1 MRPYQRLRAGLA
13 VAATIPVVVA
23 LSATPSAAN
32 PAAGFTAEALTP
44 SSVVHSAKSPTSRL
58 AQTDPSLLGRTDS
71 TRVPVLVKLDYDSV
85 ATYGGEISGYPATS
99 PAVTGQ
105 ELTGDSTAERRYE
118 SYLKTQERDFALQ
131 LQEAI
136 PEAEIN
142 HTLRTVYGGV
152 ALTLPANR
160 IDDLLE
166 LDGVVAVQ
174 ADELRAPLTDSS
186 IEFIGADH
194 LYPVLGGNSN
204 AGKGTTIGVLDTGIW
219 PEHPSFADLGNL
231 DPWPGPEI
239 PCDYG
244 DNPLTPEYDPF
255 ECQNKLVG
263 GRVFLDTYHD
273 QVGDEQFPG
282 TARDDNGHGTHT
294 AGTAAGN
301 VLASAPVMGA
311 DHGPVQGVAPGAWV
325 IMYRVCGPE
334 GCFSSD
340 MAQAV
345 AQAVEDGVDVIN
357 FSISGGNSPFTDPV
371 ELAFLDAYAAG
382 VFVAASAG
390 NDGPGAATVNHVS
403 PWVTTVAAS
412 TQNRAFLSTLTLTAD
427 NGDTV
432 EFVGTSVTGGAG
444 PLPVVMAAEAPYN
457 DPLCLNPAPA
467 GIFEGVIVACER
479 GQNARVAKGYN
490 VLQGGAAGMILFN
503 PNLQDTAADNHWL
516 PTVHLADGTDFVAF
530 MDSHTGVVANFTD
543 AGKGQGQ
550 GDAMASFSSRGP
562 GGLGL
567 KPDIT
572 APGVQIL
579 AGNTPI
585 MGDPEAGG
593 GPEGEY
599 FQAIGGTSMSAPHIA
614 GSALL
619 LMALHPD
626 WTPGQIKSAL
636 MTTAIQD
643 VVKEDLTTPADPF
656 DYGSGRVDLTVAG
669 SAGLTLDETPEN
681 MVALGA
687 SEVTAVHLNLPSINA
702 PTMPGYLVTTR
713 TVTNVTNRPQ
723 TYTVEVEAP
732 EGSQITVSPKKFT
745 VPAGKSRELRITI
758 RSNADEQQMFGQI
771 NLVPRNSSLPTQHLP
786 VAFVPRQGDVSLV
799 SHCDQSEIPWF
810 GTTTCTVTATNHA
823 FVDATV
829 DLTTTT
835 MLPLM
840 VTGADNATVKNP
852 FQVGV
857 KDVVLAAAEPTI
869 PSLSP
874 GSNPAGEWL
883 PLSLFTNPIALGDE
897 DAVNFDVPTFV
908 YGSQPYNQIGVTSN
922 GYIVLGG
929 ATGQDIEFEPPG
941 IPDPALPNNIL
952 APFWTDLDGS
962 TSTGIRAV
970 SLTDGVN
977 SWIVVEWQM
986 NPWGTVN
993 NEQVFQ
999 VWIGINGV
1007 EDITFAY
1014 DPDNLPTSPW
1024 PTVVG
1029 AENINGSAG
1038 DSLGMNVFPTEDLA
1052 VTNSEP
1058 VPGGSYTYT
1067 VEVSG
1072 LLPGSG
1078 TLTSTMQSDIVPG
1091 TTVVS
1096 SDVEVELKFGW
1107 F

>member
-13 VAATIPVVVA
+13 VAATIPVVMA

-334 GCFSSD
+334 GCFPSD

-467 GIFEGVIVACER
+467 GIFEGVIVACEGGR
-479 GQNARVAKGYN
+479 TLGWPRATTCCRVA
-490 VLQGGAAGMILFN
+490 
-503 PNLQDTAADNHWL
+503 
-516 PTVHLADGTDFVAF
+516 
-530 MDSHTGVVANFTD
+530 
-543 AGKGQGQ
+543 
-550 GDAMASFSSRGP
+550 
-562 GGLGL
+562 
-567 KPDIT
+567 
-572 APGVQIL
+572 
-579 AGNTPI
+579 
-585 MGDPEAGG
+585 
-593 GPEGEY
+593 
-599 FQAIGGTSMSAPHIA
+599 
-614 GSALL
+614 
-619 LMALHPD
+619 
-626 WTPGQIKSAL
+626 
-636 MTTAIQD
+636 
-643 VVKEDLTTPADPF
+643 
-656 DYGSGRVDLTVAG
+656 
-669 SAGLTLDETPEN
+669 
-681 MVALGA
+681 
-687 SEVTAVHLNLPSINA
+687 
-702 PTMPGYLVTTR
+702 
-713 TVTNVTNRPQ
+713 
-723 TYTVEVEAP
+723 
-732 EGSQITVSPKKFT
+732 
-745 VPAGKSRELRITI
+745 
-758 RSNADEQQMFGQI
+758 
-771 NLVPRNSSLPTQHLP
+771 PR
-786 VAFVPRQGDVSLV
+786 A
-799 SHCDQSEIPWF
+799 
-810 GTTTCTVTATNHA
+810 
-823 FVDATV
+823 
-829 DLTTTT
+829 
-835 MLPLM
+835 
-840 VTGADNATVKNP
+840 
-852 FQVGV
+852 
-857 KDVVLAAAEPTI
+857 
-869 PSLSP
+869 
-874 GSNPAGEWL
+874 
-883 PLSLFTNPIALGDE
+883 
-897 DAVNFDVPTFV
+897 
-908 YGSQPYNQIGVTSN
+908 
-922 GYIVLGG
+922 
-929 ATGQDIEFEPPG
+929 
-941 IPDPALPNNIL
+941 
-952 APFWTDLDGS
+952 
-962 TSTGIRAV
+962 
-970 SLTDGVN
+970 
-977 SWIVVEWQM
+977 
-986 NPWGTVN
+986 
-993 NEQVFQ
+993 
-999 VWIGINGV
+999 
-1007 EDITFAY
+1007 
-1014 DPDNLPTSPW
+1014 
-1024 PTVVG
+1024 
-1029 AENINGSAG
+1029 
-1038 DSLGMNVFPTEDLA
+1038 
-1052 VTNSEP
+1052 
-1058 VPGGSYTYT
+1058 
-1067 VEVSG
+1067 
-1072 LLPGSG
+1072 
-1078 TLTSTMQSDIVPG
+1078 
-1091 TTVVS
+1091 
-1096 SDVEVELKFGW
+1096 
-1107 F
+1107 